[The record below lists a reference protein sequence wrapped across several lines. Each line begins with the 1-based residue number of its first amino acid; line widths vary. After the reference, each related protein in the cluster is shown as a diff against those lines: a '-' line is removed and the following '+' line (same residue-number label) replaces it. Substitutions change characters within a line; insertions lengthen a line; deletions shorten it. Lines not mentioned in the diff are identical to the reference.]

1 VAFHSG
7 VGGKATVGAAD
18 INITSWELTL
28 TGRLAETTHS
38 GSLGVATRQKVLEEG
53 RGSFE
58 APWDDVQVPDTD
70 IALGPGDTGT
80 MTLIAGASGKFFS
93 FSFIIEELTTM
104 NNAQNDVVRYRV
116 SFFTNGA
123 ITHPV
128 T

>member
-1 VAFHSG
+1 MAFHSG
-7 VGGKATVGAAD
+7 VGGKATVGAVD
-18 INITSWELTL
+18 IAVTSWELTL

-38 GSLGVATRQKVLEEG
+38 GSAGVATWAKVLEEG
-53 RGSFE
+53 RGTFD

-80 MTLIAGASGKFFS
+80 MTLITGASAKFFS
-93 FSFIIEELTTM
+93 FAFIIEELQTM

-116 SFFTNGA
+116 AFRTNGA
-123 ITHPV
+123 ITHPI